1 MKIIN
6 DYFCKKDSVLSPEEK
21 EVFSGHLESLGLSDN
36 IWDLFGEWVRRST
49 PGVNFF
55 YLKVFNSDQLI
66 GLGLFLKVKPVDL
79 RSSYSGLRNNY
90 LLGKIGAFVS
100 ALGNNCVYVSFRNL
114 ITCNSTRPFFYLRP
128 ELGDDIMTAI
138 LKFLK
143 NEKEADMVTIVD
155 TLMHD
160 GVFKSEGFTRYES
173 SSEASLDVG
182 QYANIEQYLAEH
194 KNLRKNLLRRKITD
208 MAEVRCGLLSAEE
221 ITQLKDCVD
230 YSVQVSNV
238 NNPCQQFFESNV
250 FDTEVYT
257 SDRYVHILVRVDGV
271 IAGFHTFQ
279 ISGINMGGVLGG
291 FNRNF
296 TRNNFIYERVIIASL
311 QYAIANGI
319 RRVHYSLIDNYTKLR
334 LVESRE
340 ACGFYF
346 YSRNA
351 MNRKVFDLTYRFNDI
366 YKLYKLET
374 SGV

>member
-1 MKIIN
+1 
-6 DYFCKKDSVLSPEEK
+6 
-21 EVFSGHLESLGLSDN
+21 
-36 IWDLFGEWVRRST
+36 
-49 PGVNFF
+49 
-55 YLKVFNSDQLI
+55 
-66 GLGLFLKVKPVDL
+66 
-79 RSSYSGLRNNY
+79 
-90 LLGKIGAFVS
+90 
-100 ALGNNCVYVSFRNL
+100 
-114 ITCNSTRPFFYLRP
+114 
-128 ELGDDIMTAI
+128 MTAI